1 MSSDRDLLKGWVL
14 EALEAEGGSAKV
26 PIIAKQIWDNHEAD
40 LRVRGDMFYTWQY
53 QMRWA
58 GQVLQQ
64 AGKLVKDDP
73 KRGYWSLRGGAK

>member
-14 EALEAEGGSAKV
+14 AALKAEGGSAKLPV
-26 PIIAKQIWDNHEAD
+26 IAKHIWDNHEAD
-40 LRVRGDMFYTWQY
+40 LRARGDMFYTWQY

-64 AGKLVKDDP
+64 AGQLAKDTP
-73 KRGYWSLRGGAK
+73 KRGFWSLRGASK